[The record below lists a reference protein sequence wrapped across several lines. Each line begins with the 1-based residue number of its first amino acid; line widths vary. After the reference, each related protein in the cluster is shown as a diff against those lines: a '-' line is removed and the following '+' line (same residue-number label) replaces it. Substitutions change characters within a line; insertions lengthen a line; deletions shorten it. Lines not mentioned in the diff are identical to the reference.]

1 MGHPSTPCYDLI
13 MSKKR
18 HTMIAMRVGEILVDR
33 ESNSPVIVLRGVSRP
48 NLYLAISVGMAE
60 AAAIASA
67 LQGLDVPRP
76 LTHDLLATV
85 MAELQADV
93 QVVRITDL
101 IGGTFYAELELNDVH
116 GHVTEVDSRPSDAI
130 GLALRVG
137 ARIEVN
143 ESILR
148 EVAHLDDTSTE
159 ERSSSPS
166 EGERARD
173 PSRGAMALHGR
184 HIRLEDLD
192 PDRFGAYEM

>member
-1 MGHPSTPCYDLI
+1 MA
-13 MSKKR
+13 KKR
-18 HTMIAMRVGEILVDR
+18 HAMIAMRVGEILVDR

-67 LQGLDVPRP
+67 LQGLDVLRP

-85 MAELQADV
+85 LAELQADV

-137 ARIEVN
+137 ARIEVK

-148 EVAHLDDTSTE
+148 EVAHLDDTVPE
-159 ERSSSPS
+159 ERSGSSS
-166 EGERARD
+166 EGD
-173 PSRGAMALHGR
+173 PSGKQSRGALALHGP
-184 HIRLEDLD
+184 HVRLEDLD